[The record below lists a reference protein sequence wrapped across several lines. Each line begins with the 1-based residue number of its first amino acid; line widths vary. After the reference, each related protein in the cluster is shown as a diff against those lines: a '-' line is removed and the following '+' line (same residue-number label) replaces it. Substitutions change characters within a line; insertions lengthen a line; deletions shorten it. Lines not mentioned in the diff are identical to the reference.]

1 MNFMNRLYEP
11 PKSGEGEEC
20 VCVCVCVCRGR
31 SAPKLNPIDP
41 SASRMGV
48 EQVQSPASW
57 WYCDVRWFMIG
68 HKIVFIFF
76 FPTK

>member
-1 MNFMNRLYEP
+1 MCVCVCVCVCVGGALCV
-11 PKSGEGEEC
+11 C